1 MILVKSM
8 QTSQIVD
15 ARIVGRSPRA
25 FREKYLN
32 LIDII
37 NIYLCIVYISQEP
50 GPGLTVLLGVLRTGQ
65 IISPITS
72 MWERIMWSSIP
83 VVIPFVELNV
93 KPMASGMMMMMLLV
107 KRLIRQEKFAKI
119 TCTERPI

>member
-25 FREKYLN
+25 LREKYLN

-50 GPGLTVLLGVLRTGQ
+50 GPGLMVLLGDTSHGKKENPTMEQEETNIMVPSTIMVLVCGM
-65 IISPITS
+65 IY
-72 MWERIMWSSIP
+72 WLLIMNLFSVNMI
-83 VVIPFVELNV
+83 
-93 KPMASGMMMMMLLV
+93 
-107 KRLIRQEKFAKI
+107 
-119 TCTERPI
+119 

>member
-25 FREKYLN
+25 LREKYLN

-37 NIYLCIVYISQEP
+37 NIYRDIQ
-50 GPGLTVLLGVLRTGQ
+50 
-65 IISPITS
+65 
-72 MWERIMWSSIP
+72 
-83 VVIPFVELNV
+83 
-93 KPMASGMMMMMLLV
+93 
-107 KRLIRQEKFAKI
+107 
-119 TCTERPI
+119 

>member
-25 FREKYLN
+25 LREKYLN

-50 GPGLTVLLGVLRTGQ
+50 GPGLMVLLGVLRTGQ

-93 KPMASGMMMMMLLV
+93 KLMASGMMMMMLL
-107 KRLIRQEKFAKI
+107 KSEKAN
-119 TCTERPI
+119 